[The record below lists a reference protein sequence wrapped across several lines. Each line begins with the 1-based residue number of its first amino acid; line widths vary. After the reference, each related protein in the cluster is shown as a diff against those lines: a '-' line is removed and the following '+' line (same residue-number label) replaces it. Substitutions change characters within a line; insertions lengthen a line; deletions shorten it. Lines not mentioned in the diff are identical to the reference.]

1 MVLPIFFWYHDGM
14 YRGNRIA
21 GKRCFRLLAASA
33 LLLFGLA
40 VPGRAAD
47 YSVPAWA
54 TSHVSSAMCRGSKMH
69 LVATGSVAV
78 AYERAYVVLMGSNIL
93 ERVEAS
99 YRRELA
105 AGAKTNLVV
114 IPLGTNGHYT
124 VVWKDDPADVRDL
137 WRKTDTN
144 NFFEGGYV
152 ITGERSFGAFETV
165 MNIRVQRTE
174 TGQAGFRADVLI
186 YPHNGLIRFIF
197 KNLLS
202 VEDYFRDTMVEMSAE
217 IERVCTRLCQAN
229 DDSAAAA
236 APHARK

>member
-1 MVLPIFFWYHDGM
+1 M

-21 GKRCFRLLAASA
+21 GRRRFRLLAATA
-33 LLLFGLA
+33 LLFVGVAGL
-40 VPGRAAD
+40 GRADD
-47 YSVPAWA
+47 YPMPAWA

-69 LVATGSVAV
+69 LVATGNVAV

-93 ERVEAS
+93 ERVAAS

-105 AGAKTNLVV
+105 AGAKTNLMV

-124 VVWKDDPADVRDL
+124 VVWKGEPADVRDL

-144 NFFEGGYV
+144 SFFEGGYV
-152 ITGERSFGAFETV
+152 ITGKRFFGAFETV

-174 TGQAGFRADVLI
+174 TGQANFRADVLI
-186 YPHNGLIRFIF
+186 YPHNGLIRFVF
-197 KNLLS
+197 NNLLS

-217 IERVCTRLCQAN
+217 IERICTKLCQAN
-229 DDSAAAA
+229 DDPATAA
-236 APHARK
+236 APPARR